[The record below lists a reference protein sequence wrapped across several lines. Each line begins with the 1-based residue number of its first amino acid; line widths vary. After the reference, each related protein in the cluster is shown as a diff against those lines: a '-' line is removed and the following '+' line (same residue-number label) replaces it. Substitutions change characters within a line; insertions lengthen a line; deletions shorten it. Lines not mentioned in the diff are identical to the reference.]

1 MSKMRAAM
9 FAMVVMSLAMPL
21 MGYKT
26 SIAQTGP
33 YNTLLS
39 MGRGTA
45 FTAVWRPDGGQLA
58 VVGSQGIW
66 IYDETLKDNAFF
78 RDDPIIA
85 LSWNPIGTQIASIDA
100 NGNVRIRDA
109 ITGTVN
115 YTLDNGTANA
125 YSIAWSPD
133 GTRLAAGN
141 SDNMIQIWSAT
152 NGQTTTQYQGHQ
164 KSVLGLAWSPDGSRL
179 ASASADSTVRIW
191 DAITGQV
198 LYVINGDQPLA
209 ISMVA
214 WSPDGSYLAFPIGNH
229 VSLWNNTSQQIVAQ
243 LANSAIQKIFSV
255 SWSPDSTHLAVA
267 GQATSVQIWDVATRQ
282 VQQSLVGHSRLAT
295 PVRWSSK
302 NSLVSIDGDN
312 TIRLWNP
319 TTGQLVRTLQEH
331 DEAIK
336 AVAWSPD
343 GRFLAGSEDLS
354 YYANL
359 RIWNV
364 TTGQLLAIGEKT
376 TYGMNWEGT
385 SVISWSPDGS
395 RIAGAA
401 RGGEVVLWDTATYQI
416 ANRFQGSPSE
426 IISIAWS
433 PDSSLLLGGLLGQI
447 RIWDSRNGQLRRILD
462 ITSLNDNSQVGVTGV
477 AWSPDGSRF
486 AIACED
492 GTVRMFN
499 SAGQS
504 IFVQK
509 VHSSESG
516 TGNYSVSWFPDGS
529 RLATKGD
536 ILDANTGQTI
546 RQIGGVGEVA
556 ALQANGTFLA
566 STDEDSELS
575 ILIMNVD
582 TGATVTRLEDNTAK
596 VNSLAWSPD
605 GHKLASGN
613 AIGMVHIIADTSI
626 PTLTPSRTAALTAIP
641 SNTATYAP
649 TLIPTDTPTLTPTN
663 TATPTPT
670 QTFTPTFTATAT
682 QANTTT
688 PTPQPVTLSPAQ
700 LWIGLKNSD
709 DVGIKFDLMA
719 EVYEGSNVIGSG
731 QLNSVS
737 GGSSGFNNAHV
748 YSVPLTL
755 TSSFSVQLGD
765 QLSIKVYVRNACSG
779 SGKNSGFARLWYND
793 SQADS
798 RFGVTLDGNTTTY
811 YLLDNFLL
819 GSNIGAGPKK
829 TIDVAAGA
837 KCSPFKLFGT
847 WSRTM

>member
-1 MSKMRAAM
+1 MPKIRAAM
-9 FAMVVMSLAMPL
+9 FAILVMSLAMPF
-21 MGYKT
+21 MRYRT
-26 SIAQTGP
+26 SVAQAGS
-33 YNTLLS
+33 YNTLLT

-45 FTAVWRPDGGQLA
+45 FTAAWRPDGGQLA

-66 IYDETLKDNAFF
+66 IYDENLKDNAFF

-85 LSWNPIGTQIASIDA
+85 LSWNPSGTQLASIDT

-109 ITGTVN
+109 ATGAVN
-115 YTLDNGTANA
+115 FTLDNGTANA

-133 GTRLAAGN
+133 GIHLAAGN
-141 SDNMIQIWSAT
+141 SDNTIQIWNAT

-198 LYVINGDQPLA
+198 LNVINGDQPLA

-229 VSLWNNTSQQIVAQ
+229 VELWNTTSHQIVAQ
-243 LANSAIQKIFSV
+243 LSDSAIQKVFSV
-255 SWSPDSTHLAVA
+255 SWSPDSTHLAIA
-267 GQATSVQIWDVATRQ
+267 GQATSVQIWDIASRQ
-282 VQQSLVGHSRLAT
+282 LQQSLVGHSRLAT

-302 NSLVSIDGDN
+302 NSLASVDGDN

-319 TTGQLVRTLQEH
+319 ITGQVLKILQEH
-331 DEAIK
+331 NEAIK

-359 RIWNV
+359 RIWNAA
-364 TTGQLLAIGEKT
+364 TGQLSAIGERT
-376 TYGMNWEGT
+376 TYGMNSGGT

-401 RGGEVVLWDTATYQI
+401 RGGEVVIWDTSTYQI
-416 ANRFQGSPSE
+416 ANRFQGNQSE
-426 IISIAWS
+426 ITSIAWS
-433 PDSSLLLGGLLGQI
+433 PDSSLLVAGLLGQI
-447 RIWDSRNGQLRRILD
+447 RIWDSRNGQIRRIMD
-462 ITSLNDNSQVGVTGV
+462 ITSLNDNSEVEVTGV

-492 GTVRMFN
+492 GTVRTF
-499 SAGQS
+499 SSSGQS
-504 IFVQK
+504 IFIQK
-509 VHSSESG
+509 VHFSEAG
-516 TGNYSVSWFPDGS
+516 TGKYSIAWFPDGG
-529 RLATKGD
+529 RLATNGD
-536 ILDANTGQTI
+536 ILDANTGQI
-546 RQIGGVGEVA
+546 IKHFNGVGEVA
-556 ALQANGTFLA
+556 ALQPNGTFLG
-566 STDEDSELS
+566 STDEGSEIS
-575 ILIMNVD
+575 ILILNED
-582 TGATVTRLEDNTAK
+582 TGATIARLEDNTAK
-596 VNSLAWSPD
+596 VNFLAWSSD

-613 AIGMVHIIADTSI
+613 AIGMIRIYADTSI
-626 PTLTPSRTAALTAIP
+626 PTLTPSRTPTITTMP
-641 SNTATYAP
+641 SNTPSNTP
-649 TLIPTDTPTLTPTN
+649 TVTSSPTLTPTSTN
-663 TATPTPT
+663 TSTPTYTQTATPTPT
-670 QTFTPTFTATAT
+670 GSQLTI
-682 QANTTT
+682 
-688 PTPQPVTLSPAQ
+688 LSPAQ
-700 LWIGLKNSD
+700 VWIGLKNSD

-719 EVYEGSNVIGSG
+719 EVYKGTNIIGSG
-731 QLNSVS
+731 QLNSVA

-755 TSSFSVQLGD
+755 ASSVSVQPGD

-793 SQADS
+793 SQANS
-798 RFGVTLDGNTTTY
+798 QFGVTINSTAKTY
-811 YLLDNFLL
+811 YLLDNFAL
-819 GSNIGAGPKK
+819 GTNPGSGPKK
-829 TIDVAAGA
+829 TLDVAAGA
-837 KCSPFKLFGT
+837 KCSAFKLFGT